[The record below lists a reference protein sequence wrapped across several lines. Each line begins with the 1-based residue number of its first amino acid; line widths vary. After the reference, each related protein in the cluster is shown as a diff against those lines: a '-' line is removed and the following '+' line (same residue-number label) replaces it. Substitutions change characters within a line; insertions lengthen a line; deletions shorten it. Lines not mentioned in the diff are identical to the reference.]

1 MGKMNWKIFLCVVF
15 FPITIAFFILKWL
28 LRRLQNIYLKRY
40 ISSITIDSIDSLS
53 GEEFEDLLYYY
64 FSSIGFKVKKTKKS
78 HDYGADLI
86 ILGKTKKIV
95 IQCKLYYNHSVGN
108 SAIQEIFTATNYY
121 NAEKGL
127 VITNSYFSKPAI
139 NLAESSGI
147 ILWNRN
153 TLEKILHLN
162 NNDKKLLKS
171 NLLSM

>member
-1 MGKMNWKIFLCVVF
+1 MGKKGWKIFLCLVF
-15 FPITIAFFILKWL
+15 FPITMAFFILKWIFKY
-28 LRRLQNIYLKRY
+28 LRNTALKKY
-40 ISSITIDSIDSLS
+40 ISSISIDSIDSLS

-64 FSSIGFKVKKTKKS
+64 FLSIGLKVKKTKKS

-86 ILGKTKKIV
+86 IFHKSKKIV
-95 IQCKLYYNHSVGN
+95 IQCKLYCNHSVGN

-121 NAEKGL
+121 NAGRGL

-153 TLEKILHLN
+153 TLEKILHLSE
-162 NNDKKLLKS
+162 NDKKILKS
-171 NLLSM
+171 DLLSL